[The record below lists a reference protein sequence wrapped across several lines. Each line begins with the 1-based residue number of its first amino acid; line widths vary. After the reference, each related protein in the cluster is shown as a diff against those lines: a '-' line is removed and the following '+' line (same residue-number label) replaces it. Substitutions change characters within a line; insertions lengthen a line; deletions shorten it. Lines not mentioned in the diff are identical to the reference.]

1 MFGLASKL
9 FAIKK
14 QLMMKNPSIA
24 SLVLKNFLIG
34 KKKSTSLNSM
44 KCEIATVKAK
54 TNLKK
59 SKLFVLIFFKK

>member
-1 MFGLASKL
+1 MFELASKL

-14 QLMMKNPSIA
+14 PLMMKNPSIA

-34 KKKSTSLNSM
+34 KKKSTSLNSI